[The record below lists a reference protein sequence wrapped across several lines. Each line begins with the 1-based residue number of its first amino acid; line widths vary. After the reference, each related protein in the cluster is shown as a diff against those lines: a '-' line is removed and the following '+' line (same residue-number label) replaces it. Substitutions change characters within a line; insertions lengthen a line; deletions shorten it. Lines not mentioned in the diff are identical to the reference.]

1 MRLWQEDEYE
11 GESERAHAAV
21 EEEGDGGVAVRH
33 VSEEKGEKGVCIKKW
48 QLNRGRFDSSSNMSL
63 KSGEISEAVQT
74 EIIAAAASA
83 AAAAITAAATATI
96 TITAAAA
103 AETTN
108 TPAAT
113 AATTVP
119 V

>member
-63 KSGEISEAVQT
+63 KSGEISEAVET
-74 EIIAAAASA
+74 EIIAAAA
-83 AAAAITAAATATI
+83 AAATAT
-96 TITAAAA
+96 TTTTAAA
-103 AETTN
+103 TTA
-108 TPAAT
+108 TITAAT